1 MIQTT
6 FHYAPPGLLMTPY
19 AREGEDAP
27 QSQVNHYQLNPV
39 VTMLQQRI
47 LHDTE
52 LLSRMMSL
60 HQADTATTTT
70 SLSDTEQI
78 DLVERSRPSYSYR
91 ARICGGE
98 FVSDSRGNLLVT
110 DNGQLLERGGEVIK
124 TEEKDILDLSLEKNP
139 RSKTRS
145 PQFPGSPGLPD
156 TEIILKNL
164 STNHHR
170 PVFWNLLWALLRDQ
184 SFSSVLCWT
193 DSKDLKFKILNFQ
206 FLADT
211 WGSVKC
217 KENMDINNIVKVLS
231 YQIYRAIFHSSPDFR
246 SLQFERFAVQDWC

>member
-70 SLSDTEQI
+70 TTSSLSDTEQI

-110 DNGQLLERGGEVIK
+110 DNGQLQERGGEVIK
-124 TEEKDILDLSLEKNP
+124 TEEKDILDLSLEKN
-139 RSKTRS
+139 SSSATRS

-156 TEIILKNL
+156 TEIILKNP

-184 SFSSVLCWT
+184 SFSSILCWT
-193 DSKDLKFKILNFQ
+193 DSKDLKFKIFDFQ
-206 FLADT
+206 FLAST
-211 WGSVKC
+211 WGKVKS
-217 KENMDINNIVKVLS
+217 KENMEVDNIVQVF
-231 YQIYRAIFHSSPDFR
+231 YRDLYSNIT
-246 SLQFERFAVQDWC
+246 